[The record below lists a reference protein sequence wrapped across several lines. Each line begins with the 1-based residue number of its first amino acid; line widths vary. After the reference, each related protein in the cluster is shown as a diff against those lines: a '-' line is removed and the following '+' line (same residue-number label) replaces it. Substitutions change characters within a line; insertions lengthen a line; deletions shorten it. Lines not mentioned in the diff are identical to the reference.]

1 MIQSRKVL
9 INPIVTTYNVS
20 YMGASSIPGKSSLIT
35 HNRNYRWNSGA
46 CCIGLTAGMGFGPA
60 LLAKAGLRRTS
71 FLVGWIPAACWLL
84 MYTFLNFPTL
94 IVSFLVMGKFH
105 YSIHSY

>member
-1 MIQSRKVL
+1 
-9 INPIVTTYNVS
+9 
-20 YMGASSIPGKSSLIT
+20 
-35 HNRNYRWNSGA
+35 
-46 CCIGLTAGMGFGPA
+46 MGFGPA

-71 FLVGWIPAACWLL
+71 FLVGWIPAGCWLL

-105 YSIHSY
+105 YSINSSMNLRGRFEFRSGGFLKTLF

>member
-1 MIQSRKVL
+1 M
-9 INPIVTTYNVS
+9 
-20 YMGASSIPGKSSLIT
+20 
-35 HNRNYRWNSGA
+35 
-46 CCIGLTAGMGFGPA
+46 GLTAGMAFGPA

-71 FLVGWIPAACWLL
+71 FLVGWIPAGCWLL

-105 YSIHSY
+105 YSINSSMNLRGRFEFRSGGFLKTLF